1 MLDDKLKKI
10 IEEKEF
16 NSFWQM
22 FFTLQHNWGYRSI
35 DAFGLCLEYYDD
47 REIWEDVAFLNGKII
62 EIPTYHGYVDP
73 IMVRPDDVNVIRN
86 NRVHVEIVVGVINE
100 KTKHLRGLFNYYFK
114 CKING
119 GLRINDGEISE
130 LEGLCDETYHFAD
143 LPHIITDYLNYTA
156 GLYYGTEIKDLGTRD
171 TLRDLIMNEEKRRLR
186 NY

>member
-10 IEEKEF
+10 IEDKEF
-16 NSFWQM
+16 NSFWEM

-35 DAFGLCLEYYDD
+35 DAFGICLNYYTDTQ
-47 REIWEDVAFLNGKII
+47 IWEDVAFLNGKRI
-62 EIPTYHGYVDP
+62 EVPTYHGHADP
-73 IMVRPDDVNVIRN
+73 IMGGMVDVMRN
-86 NRVHVEIVVGVINE
+86 NRVHIEIVVGVINE

-130 LEGLCDETYHFAD
+130 IEGLCDEIYHFAD
-143 LPHIITDYLNYTA
+143 LPHIITDYLNHSA
-156 GLYYGTEIKDLGTRD
+156 ALYYGTEIKDLD
-171 TLRDLIMNEEKRRLR
+171 KIEMLCDLMKNEEIRKLR